1 VTDLDYVHWPI
12 DLLPAQSVPF
22 NPVPFTRSGG
32 RSLGGIARYTR
43 TDKGFWQGSLN
54 GITFRRGQQFDQAR
68 EWTKIRTYLNGQ
80 AGLLVVPVCSTRLL
94 ASPPTWSDFSPGL
107 YPHDDE
113 TTFEDDTEY
122 YEGVTKVEM
131 ATTAP
136 LGATVVRLRLIS
148 APTVQGIRFSYQ
160 HAMYET
166 GAMIEQIGDDEFRVP
181 IFPAIR
187 QEIPA
192 DAWLETDQPT
202 ILCRLASDS
211 EMDIEFPPANM
222 PRPSINLVEAVDV
235 WSDLALE
242 AAA

>member
-1 VTDLDYVHWPI
+1 MSDLDYVHWPI

-54 GITFRRGQQFDQAR
+54 GIVFRRGLQFGQSR
-68 EWTKIRTYLNGQ
+68 EWTKLRTYLNGQ

-94 ASPPTWSDFSPGL
+94 TSPPDWTDFSPQL
-107 YPHDDE
+107 FPHDDDTPFADE
-113 TTFEDDTEY
+113 TEY
-122 YEGVTKVEM
+122 YEGVTRVEM
-131 ATTAP
+131 ATVAP

-148 APTVQGIRFSYQ
+148 APTVEGIRFSYQ

-166 GAMIEQIGDDEFRVP
+166 GSAIEQIGADEYRVP

-187 QEIPA
+187 QTIPA
-192 DAWLETDQPT
+192 NAWLETDRPT
-202 ILCRLASDS
+202 ILCRLATDS

-235 WSDLALE
+235 WNDEAL